1 MKISTILEKIDENQ
15 LFVPAFQR
23 EYVWKRDDAKQLIDS
38 LIKEYPTGTMLTWE
52 TSNPPELK
60 GPHKYNENQGAVKLL
75 LDGQQRVTT
84 LYMLIRGVIPPYYSE
99 QEIME
104 DTRNLFVQLETLELS
119 YYMKTRMET
128 NPLWQN
134 ITHVF
139 QRNIRARDVVRNLE
153 EKGETVTRERQDRID
168 DNTRAIENILARD
181 FPEQT
186 IPVKASIREAI
197 DIFYKVNASGVALT
211 DAELALAQ
219 ISGYWPQARDRFK
232 AKLAALEK
240 EGFVFK
246 LDFIVYV
253 LLGCLYHL
261 GSDMKKLHDAENSD
275 KIRAAWDRLEKQ
287 VLDYVVNLMRTNAFV
302 DHTDEINSPY
312 ALVPIIAYCFDKK
325 GTHLTDAE
333 IRKMVKW
340 FFYSQVRT
348 RYVSQL
354 PQKLDRDLRTV
365 AESPQPFDALLQVI
379 AEENRLEILPAEF
392 VGRAIQ
398 HPLFSMVRWYLKS
411 RGAVCFTTGM
421 SLRRNMGSKYQLE
434 RDHIFPYSKLKEVGY
449 GEGNRVKYALA
460 QELTNRA
467 FLTQVAN
474 RGKAAAQAADYLA
487 EVKQKFPKAL
497 ELQCIPED
505 PELWKIENYEQ
516 FLEERRK
523 MLAKNLNGFLNKIT
537 ATEETVAPVSLEDL
551 IAEGESDELEFK
563 STLRW
568 DVKEGRINKK
578 LEEVIMKTVAAFANS
593 QGGTLLIGVGDD
605 GEVIGL
611 EPDYHS
617 LGGVDRDKFELH
629 LRNLLNQQ
637 FGTGFVTSKVVVK
650 FHEVEEKEVCQIET
664 EAAKEPV
671 ILIVKDKNGQLTEKF
686 YARSGNS
693 SQEIPLS
700 EMNAYIKERFHS

>member
-232 AKLAALEK
+232 AKLAALET

-365 AESPQPFDALLQVI
+365 AESPQPFDTLLQVI

-523 MLAKNLNGFLNKIT
+523 MLAKNLNAFLNKIT
-537 ATEETVAPVSLEDL
+537 ATKETVAPVSLEDL

-568 DVKEGRINKK
+568 DVKEGTINKK

-617 LGGVDRDKFELH
+617 LGGVDCDKFELH
-629 LRNLLNQQ
+629 LRNLLNEQ
-637 FGTGFVTSKVVVK
+637 FGKGFVANKVVIK
-650 FHEVEEKEVCQIET
+650 FHGIGGKEVCQIET
-664 EAAKEPV
+664 AAAKEPV
-671 ILIVKDKNGQLTEKF
+671 IMKVKDKNGQVIEKF

-693 SQEIPLS
+693 SQEISLS
-700 EMNAYIKERFHS
+700 EINLYMKERFHS